1 MNRFFTIILLAVC
14 FGAALHAQS
23 VPQGFNYQTVIR
35 DATGSAYANQT
46 VTLLFSIRN
55 GAANGPISYTERHIA
70 NTNEYG
76 LVNLVIGQG
85 TVLQG
90 DFNTINWGGGPKYL
104 TASVETSPNVFDEL
118 GSTQL
123 MSVPYALFAL
133 NGGGGGGSGDN
144 WGSQTAQTDYS
155 LKGSGTVGD
164 PLGLSPQ
171 EAQPGQV
178 LKWDGTKWT
187 PQDDIANTGTNG
199 GTITQINTNSGIVGG
214 PITTTGTIGLSN
226 TGVTP
231 GTYGSATQIPVVTV
245 DAQGRVSSVFTV
257 VPSPGTIGI
266 NGGTG
271 IAVQQNGT
279 SFTITNIGDTNAGDD
294 LTNTS
299 QANGDV
305 TGPFSNLQ
313 IAAGVV
319 GNTELATNAVNTA
332 NIVNGAITAAKLNSM
347 SATNGQVLK
356 WNGTAWAPAAD
367 QGGSSYSAGTGISI
381 TGAAPN
387 QAINN
392 TGDTNA
398 ADDITNTSTSGGDVS
413 GTFANLQIVANA
425 VGTNEIANGSIAT
438 ADLGD
443 QAVTG
448 AKIDDM
454 GATSGQVLKW
464 NGTTWAPATD
474 NAGSGNITINAG
486 NGIAVFGGGSTFTI
500 SNEGDVDALDDV
512 TNVSQAGGDLSGVFS
527 NLQLKTGVVGINELG
542 NNSVASNNIINNSI
556 VAADLNNM
564 GATNGQ
570 VLAYNGSAWAPTTL
584 SGGGAGD
591 NWGTQTAQTNATLSG
606 NGTQASPLGIAA
618 QGATNGQVLKYTGVT
633 WVPEDDTWGTQVV
646 IANPTIAGN
655 GTAGNP
661 LRIATQSAT
670 MGQVLQYNGATWVP
684 ASVSGDNWGAQSA
697 ETDVTL
703 EGDGTV
709 ANPLKIAK
717 QGAVDGQVLQFDGS
731 NWVPANVSGDD
742 WGAQVAESDATID
755 GDGSAGSPL
764 KIGAQGATNGQTLKF
779 TGLTWVPA
787 NDTWGAQVVVAN
799 TTLSG
804 NGTAA
809 SPLRIAAQG
818 AASGQVLKWNGSTWM
833 PGDDLV
839 GTGGGTGNTYNA
851 GTGINITGIGPNF
864 TIDNTGDLDET
875 NELQTLSL
883 VGTALTLSN
892 GGGTVNIP
900 SGGNNYSAGTAISIT
915 GSAPNF
921 TINNIGDPSST
932 NEIQALSLVGNNL
945 SLSNGGGTVAIDP
958 SSTNEIQSLSL
969 AGNALT
975 LSNGGGTVNLP
986 AGNNYTAG
994 TGIGITGSAPNF
1006 TITNT
1011 GDPSITNELQN
1022 LSLNGT
1028 TLKISG
1034 TNSTVQFDTLFSSG
1048 GLGLWKNNGTHIFN
1062 NNTGNVGINTN
1073 NPTTKLHVKGG
1084 GETVRIEGVDPM
1096 ISFSASASG
1105 VDGFLWQRNGNF
1117 ILGTQDSSN
1126 IILQTGASNSALT
1139 VGGVSGN
1146 VVIGAPDPGAAK
1158 LKVVHNAG
1166 GFMLENASGNNWE
1179 FFVQEGTGNLVLFTN
1194 PLGPQVPVGA
1204 FAPNGVY
1211 MSSDKKLKKN
1221 IVGLPSVLDKLNQLE
1236 PVSYKFNFQNEKDSE
1251 SYGFIAQDVQTLFP
1265 NMVSTNPGRDG
1276 QPSSLMVNYSGLG
1289 VIAIKAVQEQQVQ
1302 INQLKSENAEL
1313 RARLDAIE
1321 AKLKK

>member
-1 MNRFFTIILLAVC
+1 MNRFFTIILLAFF
-14 FGAALHAQS
+14 FGTSLHAQS

-35 DATGSAYANQT
+35 DANGSAYANQT

-55 GAANGPISYTERHIA
+55 GAANGPISYTERHIV

-133 NGGGGGGSGDN
+133 NGGGGGSGDN
-144 WGSQTAQTDYS
+144 WGSQTAKTDYS

-164 PLGLSPQ
+164 PLGLSQQ

-178 LKWDGTKWT
+178 LKWDGSKWI

-231 GTYGSATQIPVVTV
+231 GTYGSATQIPVFTV

-294 LTNTS
+294 LTNAS

-305 TGPFSNLQ
+305 TGPFTNLQ
-313 IAAGVV
+313 IAPGAV
-319 GNTELATNAVNTA
+319 GNTEMANNAVNTA
-332 NIVNGAITAAKLNSM
+332 NIVNGAVTAAKLNSM
-347 SATNGQVLK
+347 SATTGQVLK

-367 QGGSSYSAGTGISI
+367 QGGSSYSAGTGIAI

-387 QAINN
+387 QTINN

-398 ADDITNTSTSGGDVS
+398 ADDITNTSTAGGDLS
-413 GTFANLQIVANA
+413 GTFSNLQIVANA

-454 GATSGQVLKW
+454 SATNGQVLKW

-474 NAGSGNITINAG
+474 NAGSANITINAG
-486 NGIAVFGGGSTFTI
+486 NGIGVFGGGSTFTI
-500 SNEGDVDALDDV
+500 SNEGDVDPLDDV
-512 TNVSQAGGDLSGVFS
+512 TSASQAGGDLSGPFS
-527 NLQLKTGVVGINELG
+527 NLQLKTGVVGINELS
-542 NNSVASNNIINNSI
+542 NNSVASNNIINGSI
-556 VAADLNNM
+556 AAADLNSM

-570 VLAYNGSAWAPTTL
+570 VLSYNGTAWAPTTL
-584 SGGGAGD
+584 MGGGAGD
-591 NWGTQTAQTNATLSG
+591 NWGTQTAQTDVTLSG
-606 NGTQASPLGIAA
+606 NGSPLNPLGIAA
-618 QGATNGQVLKYTGVT
+618 QGATNGQVLKYTGVA
-633 WVPEDDTWGTQVV
+633 WVPADDTWGTQVV

-661 LRIATQSAT
+661 LRIAAQSAT
-670 MGQVLQYNGATWVP
+670 AGQVLQYTGATWAP
-684 ASVSGDNWGAQSA
+684 ATISGDDWGAQTA
-697 ETDVTL
+697 KTDVTL
-703 EGDGTV
+703 EGEGTV

-717 QGAVDGQVLQFDGS
+717 QGAVNGQVLQFDGTS
-731 NWVPANVSGDD
+731 WAPASVSGDD
-742 WGAQVAESDATID
+742 WGAQVAESDATLD

-764 KIGAQGATNGQTLKF
+764 KIGAQGAANGQVLKY

-787 NDTWGAQVVVAN
+787 NDTWGSQVVVAN
-799 TTLSG
+799 ATLSG
-804 NGTAA
+804 NGTTG

-818 AASGQVLKWNGSTWM
+818 AANGQVLKWNGSSWM
-833 PGDDLV
+833 PADDLV
-839 GTGGGTGNTYNA
+839 GTGGGTGNTYLA
-851 GTGINITGIGPNF
+851 GTGIDITGTGPNF
-864 TIDNTGDLDET
+864 TINNTGDLDDA

-883 VGTALTLSN
+883 AGNALTLSN

-900 SGGNNYSAGTAISIT
+900 AGNNYAAGTAISIT

-921 TINNIGDPSST
+921 TINNTGDPSST

-969 AGNALT
+969 AGNALS

-994 TGIGITGSAPNF
+994 TAISITGSAPNF
-1006 TITNT
+1006 TINNT

-1022 LSLNGT
+1022 LSLNGS

-1034 TNSTVQFDTLFSSG
+1034 TNSTVKFDTLLTSG
-1048 GLGLWKNNGTHIFN
+1048 GLGLWKNNGNNIFN

-1073 NPTTKLHVKGG
+1073 TPSTKLHIKGG
-1084 GETVRIEGVDPM
+1084 GETVRIEGADPM
-1096 ISFSASASG
+1096 ISFSGGASG
-1105 VDGFLWQRNGNF
+1105 IDGFLWQRNGNL

-1126 IILQTGASNSALT
+1126 VVLQTGAFNPALT

-1146 VVIGAPDPGAAK
+1146 VIIGAPAPGDAK
-1158 LKVVHNAG
+1158 LKVVHNTG
-1166 GFMLENASGNNWE
+1166 GFMLENANGNNWE

-1194 PLGPQVPVGA
+1194 PLGPSVPVGA

-1211 MSSDKKLKKN
+1211 MSSDKRLKKN
-1221 IVGLPSVLDKLNQLE
+1221 IVGLPSVLDKLAKLE

-1251 SYGFIAQDVQTLFP
+1251 SYGFLAQDVQNLFP
-1265 NMVSTNPGRDG
+1265 NMVSTNPGRNG

-1289 VIAIKAVQEQQVQ
+1289 VIAIKAVQEQQTQ
-1302 INQLKSENAEL
+1302 INQLKSENADL

-1321 AKLKK
+1321 AKLKQ